1 MNTMENA
8 RLLGEAAR
16 DGNVEEIERLLPIV
30 TSMDHRTYALQW
42 AAEEGQ
48 IWSLRALLP
57 FSDPRVN
64 NSWALRC
71 AAKNGHTQCV
81 KLLIPVSDPKSSK
94 ALMQAVKNNNIE
106 CVKLLLPVSDPQL
119 DNSAVLQIA
128 ALENLKDM
136 MDILFDVC
144 DAQAALT
151 ALQNE
156 YPEKP
161 AAGEA
166 LQEKINQ
173 RQNKLLRHNI
183 GEQNRAYKSRKI

>member
-1 MNTMENA
+1 MNKMENA

-16 DGNVEEIERLLPIV
+16 DGNIEEIERLLPIV

-48 IWSLRALLP
+48 IRSLRALLP
-57 FSDPRVN
+57 FSDPKVN
-64 NSWALRC
+64 SSWALHC

-81 KLLIPVSDPKSSK
+81 ELLIPVSEPKTSK
-94 ALMQAVKNNNIE
+94 ALMQAVKNNNMK
-106 CVKLLLPVSDPQL
+106 CVTLLIPVSDPQL

-128 ALENLKDM
+128 ALENLNDM

-151 ALQNE
+151 ALQNDFM
-156 YPEKP
+156 KP
-161 AAGEA
+161 AACER

-173 RQNKLLRHNI
+173 RQNKLLHRNI
-183 GEQNRAYKSRKI
+183 EEQTHEYKSRKI